1 MPAFNT
7 DLKYFET
14 QTHFGRRK
22 ESNEFNTLSLNCV
35 IKKKKFDHVLYVN
48 DICFSYTLFK
58 MRYFP
63 CRRAYLLEVIVI

>member
-14 QTHFGRRK
+14 QTHFGRAK
-22 ESNEFNTLSLNCV
+22 KVMNSIYLNCV

-63 CRRAYLLEVIVI
+63 CRRAYLIEVIVI